1 MLLADSHC
9 HLDRI
14 DLAPWGGDFAAFMA
28 DARQGGMGLMVCVA
42 IDLDSYPAMR
52 ALVEPYPEV
61 VVSVGVH
68 PNEEPLCGP
77 SLEQLVEL
85 GRDPRVVAIGE
96 TGLDY
101 FRTEPGA
108 AWQHERFRTH
118 IEAARQ
124 LDKPLIIHT
133 REARDDTLRVLEESN
148 ARDAGGVMHC
158 FVEDWATAR
167 RALDI
172 GFYISFSGVLT
183 YKSAE
188 ELREVAKKVPE
199 DRILI
204 ETDSPYLAPVP
215 HRGKP
220 NVPQYVRHV
229 AEQLASLR
237 GWSLEETAARTLE
250 NARRLFNP
258 DFPLDRPP
266 GAEGT

>member
-14 DLAPWGGDFAAFMA
+14 DLAPWGGEFERFML
-28 DARQGGMGLMVCVA
+28 DARAHGLGLMVCVG
-42 IDLDSYPAMR
+42 IDLQRYPAMR
-52 ALVEPYPEV
+52 ALIEPYPEV

-68 PNEEPLCGP
+68 PNEDPACTP
-77 SLEQLVEL
+77 TVEQLVEL
-85 GRDPRVVAIGE
+85 AQDPRVVAIGE

-108 AWQHERFRTH
+108 PWQHERFRIH
-118 IEAARQ
+118 IEAARR
-124 LDKPLIIHT
+124 LGKPLIIHT
-133 REARDDTLRVLEESN
+133 REAREDTLRVLEESG
-148 ARDAGGVMHC
+148 AREVGGVMHC
-158 FVEDWATAR
+158 FVEDWATAK

-188 ELREVAKKVPE
+188 ELREVAKRVPE
-199 DRILI
+199 DRLLI

-229 AEQLASLR
+229 AETLAGLR
-237 GWSLEETAARTLE
+237 GWSLEETAARTYA
-250 NARRLFNP
+250 NARALFKIS
-258 DFPLDRPP
+258 
-266 GAEGT
+266 

>member
-14 DLAPWGGDFAAFMA
+14 DLAPWGGEFDRFIT
-28 DARQGGMGLMVCVA
+28 DARAGGLGLMVCVA

-52 ALVEPYPEV
+52 ALVDPYPEV
-61 VVSVGVH
+61 MVSVGVH
-68 PNEEPLCGP
+68 PNEEPECSP
-77 SLEQLVEL
+77 TLEQLIEL
-85 GRDPRVVAIGE
+85 GQDPRVVAIGE

-101 FRTEPGA
+101 FRTAPSA
-108 AWQHERFRTH
+108 PWQHERFRTH
-118 IEAARQ
+118 IEAARR
-124 LDKPLIIHT
+124 LGKPLIIHT
-133 REARDDTLRVLEESN
+133 REAREDTLRALEESN

-158 FVEDWATAR
+158 FVEDWASAK

-188 ELREVAKKVPE
+188 ELRQVAKKVPE
-199 DRILI
+199 DRLLI

-229 AEQLASLR
+229 AETLAGLR
-237 GWSLEETAARTLE
+237 GWSLEETAARTYE
-250 NARRLFNP
+250 NARALFRIP
-258 DFPLDRPP
+258 V
-266 GAEGT
+266 